1 MPNLNVAIIGSP
13 DYAKNLGKKSTASD
27 ITFFDQKK
35 GEATVTFVEP
45 TMYPERLAPL
55 FYSVSMADIAV
66 VVVDQVTPT
75 LGESILMLDSVGVR
89 RGYIVLR
96 NFLTKDQLA
105 PFLKGTL
112 LEHYEFIEDDPAK
125 LREMLLAEAEKVGA
139 EPDERT
145 GSSGSVPIDHHFDVK
160 GVGTI
165 ILGWVA
171 EGFVRKHDD
180 VRLLPGGK
188 PVQIRSIQKHDDDFD
203 WAVKG
208 DRVGIALKGI
218 TIDDLDRGM
227 ILTNNKSIKTS
238 STLTGKAHIIKYWL
252 NPLTPGMVVH
262 VGHWMQLV
270 PARVDTVNAE
280 GDWRTPNLTLALQK
294 ELVYIPGSRAVI
306 TYLEGGKLRVIG
318 TVELR

>member
-45 TMYPERLAPL
+45 TMYPDRLAPL

-96 NFLTKDQLA
+96 NYLTKDQLA

-112 LEHYEFIEDDPAK
+112 LEHYEFIEDDPVK
-125 LREMLLAEAEKVGA
+125 LREVLLAEAEKVGD
-139 EPDERT
+139 EPDVKT
-145 GSSGSVPIDHHFDVK
+145 ASSGSVPIDHHFDVK
-160 GVGTI
+160 GVGTV

-227 ILTNNKSIKTS
+227 ILTNNKSIKTAS
-238 STLTGKAHIIKYWL
+238 ALTGKARIIKYWL
-252 NPLTPGMVVH
+252 NPLTPGMVLH

-280 GDWRTPNLTLALQK
+280 GDWRTPSLTLALQK

-318 TVELR
+318 TVELG